1 MELLFLLSPIWRQT
15 NFNTGNKMAL
25 TERTEIDQIQ
35 VVGGWNIQVRQAT
48 TIERDGQFVSNSFH
62 RWVLT
67 PDMDISDQEQK
78 VKDIANTA
86 WTPEVRQAYETF
98 KAEQAARMT
107 P

>member
-1 MELLFLLSPIWRQT
+1 MEYLKASISLRSVSAII
-15 NFNTGNKMAL
+15 
-25 TERTEIDQIQ
+25 EIVQQ
-35 VVGGWNIQVRQAT
+35 WNIQVRQVT
-48 TIERDGQFVSNSFH
+48 IIERDGEFVSRSFH

-67 PDMDISDQEQK
+67 PNMDISDQEQK
-78 VKDIANTA
+78 VKDIANAA

>member
-1 MELLFLLSPIWRQT
+1 
-15 NFNTGNKMAL
+15 MAL
-25 TERTEIDQIQ
+25 IEKIEIDRIE
-35 VVGGWNIQVRQAT
+35 VVSGWTIQVRQAT
-48 TIERDGQFVSNSFH
+48 IIERDGEFVSRTFH

-67 PDMDISDQEQK
+67 PDMDISTQEQK
-78 VKDIANTA
+78 VKDIANAA